1 MLILVNL
8 IVGLSS
14 GVTGLLMLLL
24 LMLHTFRTP
33 SKAFALLA
41 LADSLG
47 SGLGI
52 WEAEIVS
59 SQSGTNT
66 FPSRWTSS
74 VNVSDLD

>member
-14 GVTGLLMLLL
+14 GCYWTADAVIDY
-24 LMLHTFRTP
+24 TFRTP

-52 WEAEIVS
+52 WGGGKYCP

-66 FPSRWTSS
+66 FPLGGL
-74 VNVSDLD
+74 VLLMFLDLD

>member
-1 MLILVNL
+1 
-8 IVGLSS
+8 
-14 GVTGLLMLLL
+14 MLLL
-24 LMLHTFRTP
+24 LCYFRTP

-52 WEAEIVS
+52 WEAENIVS